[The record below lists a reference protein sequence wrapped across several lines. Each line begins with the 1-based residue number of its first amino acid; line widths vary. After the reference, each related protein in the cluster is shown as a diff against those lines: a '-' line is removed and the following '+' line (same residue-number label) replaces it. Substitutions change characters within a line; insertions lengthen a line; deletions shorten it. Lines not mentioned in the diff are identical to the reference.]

1 MKYPF
6 TYVVIYYDY
15 DETIKKNK
23 YFREA
28 GIGFADNYAEAA
40 RMLEET
46 FGEDLVR
53 IINIFLMESG
63 DLMCLSEEYITH
75 IENDTIKPIECD
87 MYGNPVPITTIEKN
101 REKLEKFRQAVNNSQ
116 MGESKSD

>member
-6 TYVVIYYDY
+6 TYVVVYYDY
-15 DETIKKNK
+15 DETIKKNT

-40 RMLEET
+40 HMLEET

-53 IINIFLMESG
+53 IVNLFLMERG
-63 DLMCLSEEYITH
+63 DLMCLPEEYITH
-75 IENDTIKPIECD
+75 IENDTFKPIECD
-87 MYGNPVPITTIEKN
+87 MCGNPTFLSNVEKT
-101 REKLEKFRQAVNNSQ
+101 REKLEKFRQAVNNS
-116 MGESKSD
+116 KTNKPDND